1 LGARRSIS
9 FSDADFYGLD
19 VSEPVAITITIGEL
33 NDALKSVETY
43 GQYLR
48 SFNPETNAID
58 DEPES
63 GRETVLTL
71 RLAVKNDLEPLWTLV
86 SDRADAQG
94 QARYLTWADRVRLCP
109 TRIGAFAEN
118 DLAWRRGSVLTKL
131 SGEKAETSGALADA
145 ARSARNAFGD
155 IAEKQLSAT
164 LGRGDGAPPRHRH
177 W

>member
-94 QARYLTWADRVRLCP
+94 QA
-109 TRIGAFAEN
+109 
-118 DLAWRRGSVLTKL
+118 
-131 SGEKAETSGALADA
+131 GALSNLGGPGAHRGRHFSSVQFIVRVTDSLLLGIFLHA
-145 ARSARNAFGD
+145 S
-155 IAEKQLSAT
+155 T
-164 LGRGDGAPPRHRH
+164 LTPFDVE
-177 W
+177 